1 MRPFHVGYVLK
12 MYPRLSETFI
22 VNEILQLERLGARV
36 TIYSLRAAREGRF
49 HEKLSRVKAD
59 VIYLDD
65 RTPVDLLRHVARH
78 RERLE
83 GARDVL
89 AEMLWNEIT
98 ASDSPSVKLV
108 GKAIDVADDAAARGI
123 DHLHA
128 HFATSAADVARGA
141 SRLSGIPYS
150 VTAHAKDIYLDAHD
164 PDRLRS
170 RLRDGAFVVTVCDA
184 NRAWIDSVAG
194 EGARVRR
201 IYNGLDL
208 EEFAPRD
215 RRPDGTLRI
224 LGVGR
229 LVPKKGFDTLV
240 RSCASLARRG
250 VPFDCRI
257 AGDGEEGDAL
267 RRLVAGEGMESHVRF
282 LGPLPNERVREEMHA
297 ADVMALPC
305 RITDDGNRDAL
316 PTVLLEAL
324 ALELPFVS
332 TPVTGI
338 PEIAGDEEGG
348 LLVPPDDPEALAEA
362 LAALHADPERRLA
375 LGRAGRGRALALF
388 DGRRS
393 AADLLSLFRGGS
405 DAAAGAAAGA
415 EPCVSST

>member
-1 MRPFHVGYVLK
+1 
-12 MYPRLSETFI
+12 
-22 VNEILQLERLGARV
+22 
-36 TIYSLRAAREGRF
+36 
-49 HEKLSRVKAD
+49 
-59 VIYLDD
+59 
-65 RTPVDLLRHVARH
+65 
-78 RERLE
+78 
-83 GARDVL
+83 
-89 AEMLWNEIT
+89 
-98 ASDSPSVKLV
+98 VKLV
-108 GKAIDVADDAAARGI
+108 GKAIDVAEDAQARGI

-128 HFATSAADVARGA
+128 HFATSSADVARGA

-164 PDRLRS
+164 PARLRS

-184 NRAWIDSVAG
+184 NREWIESVGG
-194 EGARVRR
+194 EGTRVAR

-208 EEFAPRD
+208 EEFSPRD
-215 RRPDGTLRI
+215 RRPNGTFRI

-240 RSCASLARRG
+240 RSCAALARRG
-250 VPFDCRI
+250 IPFECRI
-257 AGDGEEGDAL
+257 AGDGEERDAL
-267 RRLVAGEGMESHVRF
+267 HRLVAGEGMESHVRF

-305 RITDDGNRDAL
+305 RIADDGNRDAL

-338 PEIAGDEEGG
+338 PEIAGNEEGG
-348 LLVPPDDPEALAEA
+348 LLVPPDDPDALTEALV
-362 LAALHADPERRLA
+362 ALHADPARRQA
-375 LGRAGRGRALALF
+375 LGRAGRQRAVALF

-393 AADLLSLFRGGS
+393 AADLLSLFRNERTAPGG
-405 DAAAGAAAGA
+405 ATAPGR
-415 EPCVSST
+415 ERCVSST